1 MNRETPVEQMYQV
14 LEEVVSAESIFE
26 EQQDP
31 LVTLEKNEK
40 EIYNQIM
47 AIGMKNHNEVVELSD
62 EALLMV
68 DKREEHLQKEKDSLH
83 QARNKFEQVVDIK
96 ERIDDDNQRKSA
108 DELYNIMIQ
117 RYDAY
122 DRLAK
127 EYSKALINDK
137 ELYTILKN
145 TDLSFELL
153 EEKVTELNQKYMK
166 VFEANEEFNKLT
178 TKYNEKKRSFY
189 NESGLKLESNK

>member
-1 MNRETPVEQMYQV
+1 
-14 LEEVVSAESIFE
+14 
-26 EQQDP
+26 
-31 LVTLEKNEK
+31 
-40 EIYNQIM
+40 M

-137 ELYTILKN
+137 ELYTILKIRISHLN
-145 TDLSFELL
+145 YSRRKLL
-153 EEKVTELNQKYMK
+153 N
-166 VFEANEEFNKLT
+166 
-178 TKYNEKKRSFY
+178 
-189 NESGLKLESNK
+189 